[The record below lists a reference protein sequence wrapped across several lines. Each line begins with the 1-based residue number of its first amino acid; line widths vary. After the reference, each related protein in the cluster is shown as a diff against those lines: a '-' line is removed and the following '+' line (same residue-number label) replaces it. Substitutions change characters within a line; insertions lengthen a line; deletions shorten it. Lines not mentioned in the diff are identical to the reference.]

1 MRLKKCIERD
11 YTTVHN
17 DFLRDKSLSINARG
31 LLITMLSLPDNWN
44 FSIKGLAAILPDGE
58 KKVGSAL
65 KELELHGYLV
75 RERIYD
81 NGKLADWNYIIS
93 DEKLPEDILSR
104 SGTKSNILLQSQNG
118 DVEKVDVENLHLKN
132 ADNQDINKS
141 NTSIIN
147 NPSIYPSNV
156 EKSNEYDMVDM
167 IRLIKKN
174 ISYEEISMYVDT
186 DMLDE
191 IVLIMSE
198 CICSQGDIRVSG
210 KNIPASMVQKRFLKL
225 NDSHIMYV
233 MQCMASSHS
242 KIKNIKAYM
251 ITALYNSYSTI
262 NSYYRA
268 EANYDMN
275 SSLT

>member
-1 MRLKKCIERD
+1 
-11 YTTVHN
+11 
-17 DFLRDKSLSINARG
+17 
-31 LLITMLSLPDNWN
+31 
-44 FSIKGLAAILPDGE
+44 
-58 KKVGSAL
+58 
-65 KELELHGYLV
+65 
-75 RERIYD
+75 
-81 NGKLADWNYIIS
+81 
-93 DEKLPEDILSR
+93 
-104 SGTKSNILLQSQNG
+104 
-118 DVEKVDVENLHLKN
+118 
-132 ADNQDINKS
+132 
-141 NTSIIN
+141 
-147 NPSIYPSNV
+147 
-156 EKSNEYDMVDM
+156 
-167 IRLIKKN
+167 
-174 ISYEEISMYVDT
+174 MYVDT

-210 KNIPASMVQKRFLKL
+210 KNIPVSMVQKRFLKL